1 MWKAPLIDSSD
12 DNDTMALSTAGAGA
26 VHHIMSELM
35 QRSKEPPYS
44 RILGGERKQRRGRPP
59 RTIMKSAVTGVLEPK
74 PMNEDIVS
82 MPPWETLASL
92 RSRKALKHWRPICD
106 SSDASSV
113 AFTAIERKRFRS
125 IAHTG
130 GPRGASDG
138 SWF

>member
-1 MWKAPLIDSSD
+1 MTSKISHSLREFAESYSI
-12 DNDTMALSTAGAGA
+12 TAGR
-26 VHHIMSELM
+26 VS
-35 QRSKEPPYS
+35 
-44 RILGGERKQRRGRPP
+44 QRR
-59 RTIMKSAVTGVLEPK
+59 E
-74 PMNEDIVS
+74 
-82 MPPWETLASL
+82 WLASH
-92 RSRKALKHWRPICD
+92 KHWRPIRD